1 MYINPLSYE
10 LYKFVLE
17 FLKLQKSSFS
27 KKEKRLIFSV
37 TMALVFYLFFVG
49 TILLRNILGIKIS
62 AILMVFSICVTTYY
76 TILFKKEQQ
85 KINPIRR
92 QLKKYKY
99 FKQQFREKYGMDI
112 EEILLNQT
120 IDDLSKIVELEIE
133 RSKYTFDK
141 ILSIMTLTPVL
152 AALFS
157 FGKNSANDEY
167 DYYFVSIIIVV
178 VVMAIF
184 VIYSYTKSIYF
195 PQFKEV
201 EKKQRV
207 LSFLK
212 GCLLEIKIKDDISKD
227 IVIENN
233 REDEKEL
240 VDSKNRSLYR
250 EIHLLLG
257 VFSYYSSH
265 RNDENKLLI
274 SFLWDMLKI
283 DFKKTEIQRECNI
296 KILWKL
302 IDIFRKSEWE

>member
-37 TMALVFYLFFVG
+37 TTALVFYLFFVG

-99 FKQQFREKYGMDI
+99 FKQQFCEKYGMNI

-157 FGKNSANDEY
+157 FRKNSANDEY
-167 DYYFVSIIIVV
+167 DYYFVGIIIVV
-178 VVMAIF
+178 VIMAIF

-212 GCLLEIKIKDDISKD
+212 GCLLELKINDDSSEDVEKN
-227 IVIENN
+227 E
-233 REDEKEL
+233 EDEMEIL
-240 VDSKNRSLYR
+240 DSENRNLYR
-250 EIHLLLG
+250 NIHVLFG
-257 VFSYYSSH
+257 VFSYCSSY
-265 RNDENKLLI
+265 ENEEHKLSI
-274 SFLWDMLKI
+274 SFFGEMLKI
-283 DFKKTEIQRECNI
+283 DFKKTKIQREYKIN
-296 KILWKL
+296 ILWKL
-302 IDIFRKSEWE
+302 VDIYRKSE